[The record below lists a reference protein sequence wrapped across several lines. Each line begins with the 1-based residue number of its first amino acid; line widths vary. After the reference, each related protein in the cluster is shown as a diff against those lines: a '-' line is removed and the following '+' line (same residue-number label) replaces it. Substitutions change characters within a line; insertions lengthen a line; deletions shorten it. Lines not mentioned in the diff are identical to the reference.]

1 MEVVMKARKTLSV
14 TLLGTLAAGLVGSAA
29 AEESPSASP
38 EASIPFVGMGS
49 INDWRADRRQGLWIQ
64 DVHRQW
70 YYAKVMEPCNGLD
83 FAQTIGFDAHPG
95 GTLDRFSSVL
105 VPHEG
110 RCQIESLVRSSPP
123 PKKVK
128 PKA

>member
-1 MEVVMKARKTLSV
+1 MKAPKTLSV
-14 TLLGTLAAGLVGSAA
+14 TLLGTLAAGLIGSAA
-29 AEESPSASP
+29 ASEV
-38 EASIPFVGMGS
+38 SIPFVGMGS

-70 YYAKVMEPCNGLD
+70 YYAKIMEPCNGLD
-83 FAQTIGFDAHPG
+83 FAQTIGFDANPG

-110 RCQIESLVRSSPP
+110 RCQIQSLVRSNPP

-128 PKA
+128 PKP